1 MIDIQQEKD
10 LRGIY
15 INKVGIRAYVHPIKI
30 KSLEGIYQDTV
41 SNTNIYVDLEPNM
54 RAIHMSRL
62 IETLNSNE
70 CVVDFVSIEKM
81 LDYIISLMES
91 QYAQI
96 EMHFPYFI
104 KKEAPISK
112 KTDVVSYDCV
122 IYATKQR
129 DKNYNI
135 KIQVAIPIIS
145 VCPCSKAISNSG
157 AHNQR
162 GLIIIKCQIDT
173 DINIESIIR
182 CTEKAASAEIFSLLK
197 RVDEKY
203 VTESSYEN
211 AKFVEDI
218 VRDAWLNLKQLKFV
232 RPVSISVEN
241 YESIH
246 NHNAYA
252 EIIYDGGIQNDL

>member
-1 MIDIQQEKD
+1 
-10 LRGIY
+10 
-15 INKVGIRAYVHPIKI
+15 
-30 KSLEGIYQDTV
+30 
-41 SNTNIYVDLEPNM
+41 
-54 RAIHMSRL
+54 
-62 IETLNSNE
+62 
-70 CVVDFVSIEKM
+70 M
-81 LDYIISLMES
+81 LFRS
-91 QYAQI
+91 
-96 EMHFPYFI
+96 
-104 KKEAPISK
+104 
-112 KTDVVSYDCV
+112 VVSYDCV

-252 EIIYDGGIQNDL
+252 EIIYDGGIQNEIQK